1 MTMNTRGAVRIDP
14 GSLADQSQSA
24 EIELAVPF
32 TEPSMTDA
40 VLKRAAALTAGLNAR
55 VALVAV
61 HAVPYS
67 RDFSCPSATH
77 AFLVEQL
84 VELAGRCELP
94 VSAEVVL
101 ARSREEGFRHALKP
115 SSTVL
120 VGTRKRP
127 WRTAEE
133 KLARAL
139 ARDGHQVVL
148 MHVE

>member
-1 MTMNTRGAVRIDP
+1 
-14 GSLADQSQSA
+14 
-24 EIELAVPF
+24 
-32 TEPSMTDA
+32 
-40 VLKRAAALTAGLNAR
+40 
-55 VALVAV
+55 
-61 HAVPYS
+61 
-67 RDFSCPSATH
+67 
-77 AFLVEQL
+77 VEQL

-133 KLARAL
+133 KLARTL